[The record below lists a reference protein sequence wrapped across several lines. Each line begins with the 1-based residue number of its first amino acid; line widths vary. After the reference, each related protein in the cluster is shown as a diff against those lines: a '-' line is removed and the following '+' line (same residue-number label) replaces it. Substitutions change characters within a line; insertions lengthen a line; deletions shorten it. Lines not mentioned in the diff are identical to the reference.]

1 MITFPAY
8 RSPSLRMLRNFVR
21 KHDGGRR
28 ETKTAP
34 SVGGGRLSDSWR
46 KDSDRKRDALRR
58 PSICAAVR
66 PCSMWRPAPATRR
79 LLPCVD
85 GARWR
90 RSITFPACSRS
101 GVFGPPPKESRWRF
115 SKVMPRRLAFPTTR
129 SMSCCRPLA
138 RCLPPTTRKRPTSSY
153 GCAALE
159 GKSGWQNWRPT
170 GFGGAFFWC
179 RKATGSP
186 STRAETS
193 EPLGYGRSF
202 AAAFW
207 RPRHLRGQ
215 APALRLP
222 LSFTGPLDRSIFDHI
237 RSSYEGIGS
246 T

>member
-1 MITFPAY
+1 MITFPAC

-46 KDSDRKRDALRR
+46 KDSDRKRDALRGR
-58 PSICAAVR
+58 RSARRSDRARCG
-66 PCSMWRPAPATRR
+66 RPAPATRR

-138 RCLPPTTRKRPTSSY
+138 RCLPPTTRKPDELIRVCRP
-153 GCAALE
+153 GGKIGMAKLE
-159 GKSGWQNWRPT
+159 ADGIRRSLFLVPLGNW
-170 GFGGAFFWC
+170 F
-179 RKATGSP
+179 P

-193 EPLGYGRSF
+193 EPLGYGRSS
-202 AAAFW
+202 AAAVR
-207 RPRHLRGQ
+207 RPRHLGGQ